1 VAFLLMDNNIAESIS
16 DVIRKGKLELDLLF
30 GKLPTRI
37 IQVGERFGGIHIALI
52 SIIFIMLSIIN
63 HHGGLLHPD
72 VEINIPHFLSNRP
85 LLEKL
90 YDSRIIESGYF
101 RARELSYLVDYVDYK
116 FFELSVNFGQ
126 PHFLSLIHYV
136 FSLII
141 SVVFWQFCVKDL
153 ELGKLNATLLILLFW
168 TSTYIFLGGVLFRT
182 AKIGVS
188 LTSVA
193 LFVILYRT
201 LKRERQIEGY
211 KLPASIW
218 LICFGLSCIAAL
230 FDEQGFFIDFIII
243 IFLFVWM
250 ISFSSRNTILL
261 ISAFITSFFFSVIY
275 KYIVAPYLTLYLNHY
290 YPDFSYQQGVLSGD
304 YFVHFS
310 QYFNSGVF
318 LLFETIRYTLGN
330 FPNPVVSYSVILI
343 TSFFV
348 FVGIKEMVKNKPK
361 PNPVFSVIV
370 GMALVLFVFIPLM
383 NSLMILRHRIL
394 LNYRSTYYSL
404 PVSTLVLMALSL
416 LLSYLKKARIIPTF
430 VIAIFLAIA
439 VIGNLI
445 SLPRN
450 TQAVRIQ
457 SDEYYK
463 NTPLLLISLR
473 HINDKNYQ
481 APDFIKQNPVYDFFA
496 SERH

>member
-1 VAFLLMDNNIAESIS
+1 MAESIR
-16 DVIRKGKLELDLLF
+16 DIINKGKLELDLLF

-37 IQVGERFGGIHIALI
+37 IQVGDHFGIVQIAFL
-52 SIIFIMLSIIN
+52 SLIFITFSIIN
-63 HHGGLLHPD
+63 HHGGYLHPD
-72 VEINIPHFLSNRP
+72 VEVNIPHFLSNRP
-85 LLEKL
+85 LLNKL
-90 YDSRIIESGYF
+90 YDSRIIEMGYF

-116 FFELSVNFGQ
+116 FFEISVNLGQ

-141 SVVFWQFCVKDL
+141 SVLFWQFCVKDL

-168 TSTYIFLGGVLFRT
+168 TSTFIFFGGILFRT

-211 KLPASIW
+211 KLPASVW
-218 LICFGLSCIAAL
+218 LICFGLSWAAAL

-250 ISFSSRNTILL
+250 ISFFSRNTILL

-275 KYIVAPYLTLYLNHY
+275 KYIVAPTLTLYLNHY

-304 YFVHFS
+304 YFVNFS

-318 LLFETIRYTLGN
+318 LFFETIRYTLGN
-330 FPNPVVSYSVILI
+330 FPYPVVSCSVILFTI
-343 TSFFV
+343 FIV
-348 FVGIKEMVKNKPK
+348 FIGIKEMVKEKPK
-361 PNPVFSVIV
+361 PNPIFSVIV
-370 GMALVLFVFIPLM
+370 GMALVFFVSIPLM
-383 NSLMILRHRIL
+383 NSLMISRHRIL
-394 LNYRSTYYSL
+394 LNFRSVYYSL
-404 PVSTLVLMALSL
+404 PVSTLLLMALSL
-416 LLSYLKKARIIPTF
+416 LLSYLKKARLIPAF
-430 VIAIFLAIA
+430 VIPIFLAIA
-439 VIGNLI
+439 VIGNLV

-450 TQAVRIQ
+450 AKVVRTQ
-457 SDEYYK
+457 SDEYSK
-463 NTPLLLISLR
+463 NAPLLINSLR
-473 HINDKNYQ
+473 HINDNDYQ